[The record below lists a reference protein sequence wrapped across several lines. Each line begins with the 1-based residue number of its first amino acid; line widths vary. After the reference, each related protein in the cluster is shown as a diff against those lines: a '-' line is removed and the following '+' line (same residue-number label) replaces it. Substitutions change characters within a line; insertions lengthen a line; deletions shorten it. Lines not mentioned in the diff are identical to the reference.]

1 MRGAAFTLQAMRSRL
16 NRVTALAMGHAQ
28 IRVPGY
34 ARVPIASAGSC
45 GGRTRFH
52 ARLRVLGA
60 TAARGVEVDASP
72 AGSDAPGYASVAAW
86 TDGSRVNG
94 SNRTSVRASLLRGA
108 DEIGFA
114 VMRSLLRTL
123 VQLATSPSA
132 PTAAA
137 RQHRG
142 WRQRDTADAS
152 HRRSASGST
161 TALDAIGV
169 TTLSVSPRDAPN
181 HCAHACSGT
190 GSRTAP
196 SRPAN
201 TRRTS
206 ARRRA
211 TRCCHRLACSNR

>member
-16 NRVTALAMGHAQ
+16 NRVAALAMAMRRSVCRDEGADRIGRVMRRPHAVPCQ
-28 IRVPGY
+28 VPG
-34 ARVPIASAGSC
+34 
-45 GGRTRFH
+45 
-52 ARLRVLGA
+52 ARLQPREASRSTQARQGAMRLGM
-60 TAARGVEVDASP
+60 P
-72 AGSDAPGYASVAAW
+72 AF
-86 TDGSRVNG
+86 
-94 SNRTSVRASLLRGA
+94 RTSARACLLRGA
-108 DEIGFA
+108 DEIDFA
-114 VMRSLLRTL
+114 VMRSFLRTL

-196 SRPAN
+196 PRPAN
-201 TRRTS
+201 RRRTS

>member
-28 IRVPGY
+28 IRVSGRGCRSHRQGHAAAARGSMPG
-34 ARVPIASAGSC
+34 SGCS
-45 GGRTRFH
+45 
-52 ARLRVLGA
+52 A

-94 SNRTSVRASLLRGA
+94 SNRTSARASLLRGA

-206 ARRRA
+206 ATRRA